1 MRSLTS
7 TPAGGLCE
15 DHKQSNRFRES
26 SKSKIEQTSENGG
39 LKLNGLH
46 RDHPQTSIISNPT
59 SVRFKNASLNLYLL
73 YLSLKV
79 FSSDYQGDDI
89 TSVEG
94 PSESP
99 LGRGLVT

>member
-1 MRSLTS
+1 MRSLSS

-15 DHKQSNRFRES
+15 DHKQSNRFRN
-26 SKSKIEQTSENGG
+26 SKIEQTSENGG

-46 RDHPQTSIISNPT
+46 RDHPPTSTISNPT